1 MSKQKF
7 ELKLKE
13 HSEQGNLYEVN
24 VELPLST
31 GWIDNL
37 QIILETKNKRIVKEI
52 KYDKIENDTIYFKN
66 DLYLFTFGDIS

>member
-31 GWIDNL
+31 G
-37 QIILETKNKRIVKEI
+37 
-52 KYDKIENDTIYFKN
+52 
-66 DLYLFTFGDIS
+66 